1 MRDRKR
7 KDRMLSRRR
16 RDDVPW
22 WTRVGGGAAGCIL
35 KGETWNISEGGM
47 DEAPSLRLK
56 GRAAWG
62 GTMTDLRQ
70 RANHLMCKCS

>member
-1 MRDRKR
+1 M
-7 KDRMLSRRR
+7 MSRGGLR
-16 RDDVPW
+16 
-22 WTRVGGGAAGCIL
+22 GGAVVCIL
-35 KGETWNISEGGM
+35 KGKTWNIPEGGM

-70 RANHLMCKCS
+70 WAKLGC